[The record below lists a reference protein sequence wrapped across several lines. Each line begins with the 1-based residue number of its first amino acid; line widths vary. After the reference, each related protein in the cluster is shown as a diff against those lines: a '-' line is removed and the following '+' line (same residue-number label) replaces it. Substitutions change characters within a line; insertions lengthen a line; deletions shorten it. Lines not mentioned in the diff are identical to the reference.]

1 MKAEEK
7 KAANQWDDY
16 RKNLKAST
24 TVDKTLSFAERERK
38 RQELEAN
45 PAEWMRE
52 MFPNYCTAPFAR
64 FHIKAINRIINNPEN
79 YEVLSWSREL
89 AKSTVVMMAM
99 MYLALTG
106 KKKNVILV
114 SNSYDNANRLLEP
127 YRINFE
133 DNQRIEYYYGQQK
146 NPGSWNE
153 GDFTTKKSVSFRA
166 LGAGQ
171 SPRGSRNEAARPDS
185 ILIDDIDTD
194 QDCLNPDIIQKRWEW
209 IEQALIPTRSISNPL
224 LLVFCGNIIA
234 RDCCITRAGAKAD
247 NWDVVNI
254 RDKNGV
260 SSWPEKNSEEQIDRV
275 LSTVSTKSSQQEY
288 YNNPISEGTTFKE
301 LRWGP
306 VPTLSKFSILVAY
319 GDPAPS
325 NKTSKKGLKPNKTIT
340 LLGMLDGNLYVIT
353 CFLESVTNSQYV
365 DWYYMIH
372 DYAGKGRAQVYYYI
386 ENNSLQDPFYEQ
398 VFIPLFVDAAKQKG
412 VVIPISP
419 DDRKKPDKF
428 SRIEGNLEPLNRAGR
443 LIMNE
448 RERDNPH
455 MQRLEEQF
463 KLVQPGLPAPAD
475 GPDSVEGGYW
485 ILQAKISSLIA
496 GAIEVGKRHKN
507 EKRV

>member
-1 MKAEEK
+1 MNAEDK
-7 KAANQWDDY
+7 RAASYWDDY
-16 RKNLKAST
+16 RKNLRAST
-24 TVDKTLSFAERERK
+24 TVDKSLTFAERER
-38 RQELEAN
+38 RRRELEAN

-52 MFPNYCTAPFAR
+52 MFPNYCTAPFAK
-64 FHIKAINRIINNPEN
+64 FQLKAINRIVSNPEH

-89 AKSTVVMMAM
+89 AKSTIVMMTM
-99 MYLALTG
+99 LYLAMTG

-127 YRINFE
+127 YRINL
-133 DNQRIEYYYGQQK
+133 DSNQRIEHYYGDQK
-146 NPGSWNE
+146 NPGAWEE
-153 GDFTTKKSVSFRA
+153 GDFTTKKGVSFRA

-171 SPRGSRNEAARPDS
+171 SPRGTRNEAIRPDS

-194 QDCLNPDIIQKRWEW
+194 QDCLNPEIIQKRWEW
-209 IEQALIPTRSISNPL
+209 VEQALIPTRSISSHL
-224 LLVFCGNIIA
+224 LLVLCGNIIA

-247 NWDVVNI
+247 SWDVVNI
-254 RDKNGV
+254 RDKKGV
-260 SSWPEKNSEEQIDRV
+260 SSWPEKNTEAHIDRV
-275 LSTVSTKSSQQEY
+275 LSMISTKSAQQEY

-306 VPTLSKFSILVAY
+306 VPHLSKFRVLVAY

-325 NKTSKKGLKPNKTIT
+325 NKTSKKGLKPNKTIF
-340 LLGMLDGNLYVIT
+340 LCGLHEGSLYVIT
-353 CFLESVTNSQYV
+353 GFLDSVTNAAYV
-365 DWYYMIH
+365 DWYYIIN
-372 DYAGKGRAQVYYYI
+372 DYVKNSAAQTYYCI

-398 VFIPLFVDAAKQKG
+398 VFIPLFVNAAKEKG
-412 VVIPISP
+412 TVIPISP
-419 DDRKKPDKF
+419 DERKKPDKF

-443 LIMNE
+443 MILNE

-475 GPDSVEGGYW
+475 GPDAVEGAYF
-485 ILQAKISSLIA
+485 ILNQKVAALSA
-496 GAIEVGKRHKN
+496 GNYVFIDNPKKHNRI
-507 EKRV
+507 

>member
-1 MKAEEK
+1 MNAEDK
-7 KAANQWDDY
+7 RASSYWDDY

-38 RQELEAN
+38 RRELEAN
-45 PAEWMRE
+45 PVEWMRE
-52 MFPNYCTAPFAR
+52 MFPNYCTAPFAK
-64 FHIKAINRIINNPEN
+64 FQLKAINRIIANPEH

-89 AKSTVVMMAM
+89 AKSTIVMMTM
-99 MYLALTG
+99 MYLTLSG
-106 KKKNVILV
+106 KKKNIILV

-127 YRINFE
+127 YRINL
-133 DNQRIEYYYGQQK
+133 DSNQRIEYYYGDQK
-146 NPGSWNE
+146 NPGSWIE
-153 GDFTTKKSVSFRA
+153 GDFTTKKGVSFRA

-171 SPRGSRNEAARPDS
+171 SPRGTRNEAIRPDA

-194 QDCLNPDIIQKRWEW
+194 QDCLNPEIIKKRWEW

-247 NWDVVNI
+247 SWDVVNI

-275 LSTVSTKSSQQEY
+275 LSTISTKSAQQEY

-306 VPTLSKFSILVAY
+306 VPHLSKFPILVAY

-325 NKTSKKGLKPNKTIT
+325 NKTSKKGLKPNKTIF
-340 LLGMLDGNLYVIT
+340 LCGLHEASLYVIT
-353 CFLESVTNSQYV
+353 GFLDAVTNAAYV
-365 DWYYMIH
+365 DWYYMIN
-372 DYAGKGRAQVYYYI
+372 DYVKGSKAQTYYYI

-398 VFIPLFVDAAKQKG
+398 VFIPLFVQAAKKKG
-412 VVIPISP
+412 IVIPISP

-443 LIMNE
+443 LILNE

-475 GPDSVEGGYW
+475 GPDSVEGAAW
-485 ILQAKISSLIA
+485 ILQLKLSSLAA
-496 GAIEVGKRHKN
+496 GAITIGNKPTN
-507 EKRV
+507 NKRV